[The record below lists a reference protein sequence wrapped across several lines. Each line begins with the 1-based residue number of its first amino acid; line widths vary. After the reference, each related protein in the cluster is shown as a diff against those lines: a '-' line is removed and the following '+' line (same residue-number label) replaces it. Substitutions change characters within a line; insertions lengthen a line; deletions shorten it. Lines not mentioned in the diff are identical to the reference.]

1 MKTNLRIYAGLA
13 ALASA
18 ALVLAACKS
27 TVAPETKEIDSHRTN
42 DLVISLS
49 SEKGELSQGQNRFV
63 IAFRSA
69 AGNQPADVGTVV
81 VSASM
86 AMPGMA
92 PMTAPIE
99 LESAG
104 ETGKY
109 IAKGAF
115 AMSGSWRFE
124 ARWDGPAGKGSTS
137 FNSNVR

>member
-1 MKTNLRIYAGLA
+1 MKTNLRMRAGLA
-13 ALASA
+13 VLA

-27 TVAPETKEIDSHRTN
+27 AGVPETKEIESHRAN

-69 AGNQPADVGTVV
+69 ADNQPADVGTVV

-99 LESAG
+99 LEPAG
-104 ETGKY
+104 GKGNY
-109 IAKGAF
+109 VAKGDF
-115 AMSGSWRFE
+115 AMSGSFRFE
-124 ARWDGPAGKGSTS
+124 VRWDGPAGKGSTS